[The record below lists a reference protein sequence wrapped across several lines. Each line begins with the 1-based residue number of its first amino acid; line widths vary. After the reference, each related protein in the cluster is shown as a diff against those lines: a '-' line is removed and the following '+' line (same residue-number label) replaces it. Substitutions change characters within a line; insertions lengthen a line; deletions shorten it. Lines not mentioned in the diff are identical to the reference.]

1 MRKDDMLLLPEY
13 ALTRR
18 DTVHHCKAE
27 TLLNALPTGCVDL
40 IVTSPPYDNLR
51 TYNGFTWDF
60 ETIARQS
67 YRVLKP
73 GGVLV
78 WVVGDA
84 TINGSETLT
93 SMRQALY
100 FSDIGFKV
108 WDTMIW
114 RKFLPG
120 DYGKRYC
127 QSFEFM
133 FVFAKHTVN
142 TWNPI
147 KRKNKSAG
155 KLSSRNQRSGY
166 ITQNGHVQTGGH
178 WLVADYGIAE
188 NVWDIPPA
196 HSKVKHPGQ
205 FPELL
210 AERHILTW
218 SNPGDLVLD
227 YFMGSGTTAKMARKN
242 GRHYLGCDLS
252 AEYVAI
258 ARQRLAQPYTL
269 PMFETLPV
277 QQAANT

>member
-1 MRKDDMLLLPEY
+1 MHLLPEY

-18 DTVHHCKAE
+18 DTIHHCKAE

-60 ETIARQS
+60 ETIAHQS

-100 FSDIGFKV
+100 FKDVVGFNA

-114 RKFLPG
+114 QKDTPLQIRG
-120 DYGKRYC
+120 SERYAPV
-127 QSFEFM
+127 FEFM
-133 FVFAKHTVN
+133 FVFSKGKVHTF
-142 TWNPI
+142 NPLQ
-147 KRKNKSAG
+147 RKNAYAG
-155 KLSSRNQRSGY
+155 TLAKSSRRQR
-166 ITQNGHVQTGGH
+166 NGKNVVYKDRSAVNDESP
-178 WLVADYGIAE
+178 LS
-188 NVWDIPPA
+188 NVWYIAAGFNCTTKDTEAFQHPA
-196 HSKVKHPGQ
+196 M
-205 FPELL
+205 FPEKL

-252 AEYVAI
+252 AEYVEI

-269 PMFETLPV
+269 PMFERAV
-277 QQAANT
+277 GE